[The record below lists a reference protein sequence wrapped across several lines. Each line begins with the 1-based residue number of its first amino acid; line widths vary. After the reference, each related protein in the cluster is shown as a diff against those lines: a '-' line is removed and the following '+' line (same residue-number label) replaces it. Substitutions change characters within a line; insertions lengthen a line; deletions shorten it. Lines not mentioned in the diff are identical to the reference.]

1 MNEPHPWA
9 PTLHDF
15 QLGSASGALARDHVE
30 GGEGGQVF
38 VALAITLER
47 QLWVPESFPQRPAL
61 LS

>member
-15 QLGSASGALARDHVE
+15 QLGLASGALARDHAE
-30 GGEGGQVF
+30 GEGGQVF
-38 VALAITLER
+38 VALAITLEC
-47 QLWVPESFPQRPAL
+47 QLWVPESFPQSPVL